1 MEATNLREQDE
12 ATKVNCRQQTERQAN
27 LKNMDDASEENK
39 EERVLLALRLRR
51 SMRLRDRNH
60 DCGTM
65 MISPLFIGA

>member
-1 MEATNLREQDE
+1 MREQDE
-12 ATKVNCRQQTERQAN
+12 ATKVNCRHTTKRQAP
-27 LKNMDDASEENK
+27 LKNKDDVSEGDK

-65 MISPLFIGA
+65 MTSLLFIGA